1 MVLRAVGPC
10 QGPQHVRLAADGR
23 RPGWETPCVP
33 EPRPTLVQV
42 AARAGVSRTTAGYVL
57 SGRDVQ
63 MRIAEETRHR
73 VLRAAAEMNYRPNV
87 LARSL
92 RTTVDRPVAVLSDTL
107 ATEPWGGELLE
118 GCLVEAAQHGR
129 LVSLGETRRDP
140 VLADAL
146 VEMFLDEGIDTF
158 VVAGVYPRE
167 MVLPAALRGRRVVML
182 NCAARDPD
190 VAAVLPDEV
199 AGGRAAA
206 ALLADQ
212 GLHERVWLVG
222 DRAPHPYA
230 PGRDRER
237 GLREVLAGHGTGLA
251 RALDSSW
258 EPEAAYEVLVPA
270 LREAEQ
276 AGERPSALVCL
287 NDRIAFGAYQALAEV
302 GLRVPDDVAVLA
314 FETSV
319 VAGWLRPAVSSVDRP
334 LRAMGR
340 RAVRLALSDEDPAGH
355 ELVAPEVHRRASTDA
370 AGRGPRA

>member
-1 MVLRAVGPC
+1 M
-10 QGPQHVRLAADGR
+10 
-23 RPGWETPCVP
+23 P

-57 SGRDVQ
+57 SGRDEQ
-63 MRIAEETRHR
+63 MRISEDTRHR

-129 LVSLGETRRDP
+129 LVSLGETRRDEA
-140 VLADAL
+140 LADAL
-146 VEMFLDEGIDTF
+146 VEMFLDEGIETF
-158 VVAGVYPRE
+158 VVASVYPRE
-167 MVLPAALRGRRVVML
+167 IALPAALRGRRVVML
-182 NCAARDPD
+182 NCAAPDPG

-199 AGGRAAA
+199 AGGREAAR
-206 ALLADQ
+206 LLVEQ
-212 GLHERVWLVG
+212 GLQERVWLVG

-230 PGRDRER
+230 PGCDRER
-237 GLREVLAGHGTGLA
+237 GLREVLGAEGTDLE
-251 RALDSSW
+251 RALDCSW
-258 EPEAAYEVLVPA
+258 EPEASYEVLVAA
-270 LREAEQ
+270 LHEGA
-276 AGERPSALVCL
+276 PPTALVCL
-287 NDRIAFGAYQALAEV
+287 NDRVAFGAYQALTEV

-340 RAVRLALSDEDPAGH
+340 RAVQRLLSEE
-355 ELVAPEVHRRASTDA
+355 ELGGPELMTPEVHRRGST
-370 AGRGPRA
+370 GVPRHAERR